1 MSSRILTVSHFF
13 ESHGGGI
20 ERVAGHLCREF
31 VRQGEIAVWCAS
43 DGDKLPGPPIEA
55 IGIGCANPTERL
67 TGLPMPIPG
76 PTGFR
81 TLRNE
86 VAGCDAVVIHDALYV
101 TSILAMLLAKAQRK
115 RTIIIQH
122 ISEIPFPLRLL
133 RGLMRMANFVVT
145 RPMLRAADACVFI
158 SDTVRQDLAVG
169 GLESELLF
177 NGVDGTIFNSSG
189 SSDAKPA
196 QVGSIDNRKRRVLFV
211 GRYVEKKGLGV
222 LRELAKICPD
232 MTVLLAGCGPMSPT
246 SWGLPN
252 IHDLGPQ
259 PPDELADLYRW
270 ADCLVLP
277 SVGEGYPLVIQEA
290 MACGLPVICGE
301 PANRADPAASKWL
314 RGVPIDL
321 SRPQQSAQR
330 CAEAIGALNLTAEE
344 RLEMSRYAL
353 REYDWGRMA
362 RKIIA
367 LTKAPADA

>member
-31 VRQGEIAVWCAS
+31 ARQGEIAVWCAS
-43 DGDKLPGPPIEA
+43 GGDKLPGPPIEA
-55 IGIGCANPTERL
+55 IAIGCANPMERL

-81 TLRNE
+81 ALRSQ

-101 TSILAMLLAKAQRK
+101 TSILAMFLAKAQRK
-115 RTIIIQH
+115 RIIIVQH
-122 ISEIPFPLRLL
+122 ISEIPFRSRPLRW
-133 RGLMRMANFVVT
+133 LMRVANFVVT
-145 RPMLRAADACVFI
+145 RPMLRAADARVFI
-158 SDTVRQDLAVG
+158 SDTVRQDLADG

-189 SSDAKPA
+189 WSDAKPT
-196 QVGSIDNRKRRVLFV
+196 QVGSIHDAKRRVLFV

-222 LRELAKICPD
+222 LKELAKFCPD
-232 MTVLLAGCGPMSPT
+232 MTVLLAGSGPISPA
-246 SWGLPN
+246 SWRLPN
-252 IHDLGPQ
+252 VHDLGPQ
-259 PPDELADLYRW
+259 TPDELANLYRW

-301 PANRADPAASKWL
+301 PANRADPDASKWL

-330 CAEAIGALNLTAEE
+330 CADAIDALKLSAEE
-344 RLEMSRYAL
+344 RLEMARYAL

-362 RKIIA
+362 RRVIA
-367 LTKAPADA
+367 LTKGSTGA